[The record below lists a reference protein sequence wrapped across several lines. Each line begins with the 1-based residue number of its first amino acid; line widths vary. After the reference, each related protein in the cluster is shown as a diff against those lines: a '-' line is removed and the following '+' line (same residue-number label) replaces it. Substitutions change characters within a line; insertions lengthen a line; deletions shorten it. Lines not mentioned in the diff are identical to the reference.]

1 MSASRKWLAVPS
13 PSTGRPTPCG
23 TLCPPPTSP
32 RASPVVGR
40 NQCSLMLM
48 RCSSGVRDGRVE
60 AVGEE
65 VGDVEPAGQQL
76 VGAER
81 VGHLLLGGRHLGAD
95 LGGLGDATD
104 E

>member
-1 MSASRKWLAVPS
+1 MSASRKWFAVPG

-65 VGDVEPAGQQL
+65 VADVELAGQQL
-76 VGAER
+76 VGDER
-81 VGHLLLGGRHLGAD
+81 VGHFLLGPDDVGAD
-95 LGGLGDATD
+95 LHGLATRRS
-104 E
+104 